1 MGRIFIRVG
10 HRVLVIELT
19 ANGKVSSRFYKYS
32 NDMPQKLHT
41 QYLNLTRFEKDAQR
55 KMLISCARGA
65 VACFL
70 IN

>member
-41 QYLNLTRFEKDAQR
+41 RY
-55 KMLISCARGA
+55 LISNALKRMRRERCG
-65 VACFL
+65 
-70 IN
+70 

>member
-19 ANGKVSSRFYKYS
+19 ANGKVSSHFYKYS

-41 QYLNLTRFEKDAQR
+41 RY
-55 KMLISCARGA
+55 LISNALKRMRRERCG
-65 VACFL
+65 
-70 IN
+70 